1 MSSAAS
7 LATRTTGVSETRAVA
22 TLALFGVGLL
32 AGIVVHS
39 LTDRGPGENPYP
51 SLPKVE
57 EPAIAR
63 DVVTAIAADDATT
76 LAKLLS
82 QDQLNDLGT
91 ALQPITDVRGAK
103 FVGAVE
109 SEGRFLVAYTVTGK
123 DDTGNDFIVGFV
135 LRVSN
140 DQVVGV
146 N

>member
-7 LATRTTGVSETRAVA
+7 LAQRTTGVSETRAVA

-32 AGIVVHS
+32 VVHS